1 MKVDAIRETLARQL
15 VEARDA
21 LAAER
26 AESAQLRAANRE
38 LKRLLIIEQNERR
51 AERDRQASAVRWS
64 IP

>member
-1 MKVDAIRETLARQL
+1 MDAIRETLARQL